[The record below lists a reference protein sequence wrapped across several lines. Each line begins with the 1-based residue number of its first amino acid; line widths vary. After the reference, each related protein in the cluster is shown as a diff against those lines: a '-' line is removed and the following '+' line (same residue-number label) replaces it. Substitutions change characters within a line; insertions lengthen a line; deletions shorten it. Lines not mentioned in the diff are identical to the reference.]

1 MVVLKDPLFDMVYL
15 TQRMDL
21 CPEVIPRDLE
31 KKKLDEATRKR
42 DLLQLEGQM
51 LRGENERLKEQ
62 LQFMKGM
69 LFSFMK

>member
-31 KKKLDEATRKR
+31 EKKLDEATRKR

-69 LFSFMK
+69 LFSFMT

>member
-31 KKKLDEATRKR
+31 EKKLDEATRKR